1 MSISQAQFTEAK
13 QEESVSSKLGEKLC
27 LFDNYKR
34 RSSGRIRFSD
44 SPGQPV
50 LVDAKLDDFDLER
63 AAGKGEERFLEKKP
77 SIWSDSVWLDL
88 GGGMEPDDQGWE
100 AIIQSLRHD
109 PTLEQ

>member
-1 MSISQAQFTEAK
+1 MQNWTILTWSELRAK
-13 QEESVSSKLGEKLC
+13 
-27 LFDNYKR
+27 
-34 RSSGRIRFSD
+34 
-44 SPGQPV
+44 
-50 LVDAKLDDFDLER
+50 VDKDFLR
-63 AAGKGEERFLEKKP
+63 KN